1 MTDPGIGSYT
11 APLPGLSIGSHP
23 AVIGVTAT
31 ATQLLLQAE
40 GALAFISTPISTPGA
55 YTDDLVYANGNN
67 TYGAN
72 GPTLWQI
79 VYDNS
84 MGGYDIKTDGYYSI
98 GSLPD
103 VPGSIA
109 YNSPWI
115 IATAAP
121 VPEPATLALLGSA
134 VLGLALVYLR
144 RRTAK
149 A

>member
-1 MTDPGIGSYT
+1 M
-11 APLPGLSIGSHP
+11 
-23 AVIGVTAT
+23 
-31 ATQLLLQAE
+31 
-40 GALAFISTPISTPGA
+40 AFISAPGE

-72 GPTLWQI
+72 GPTLWQL

-134 VLGLALVYLR
+134 LLGLALVHLR